1 MVDLRRQAKSIDFT
15 SADTTKPFKSGTTL
29 PATCSVGEMFFKTD
43 APAGMNVYACTS
55 LNSWSQQT
63 GVAGP
68 QGAAGASG
76 PAGPAGPTGATGAQG
91 PAGPTG
97 ATGAQGPAGPTG
109 ATGAQG
115 PAGLT
120 GPTGATGAQGPAG
133 PAGPTGT
140 TGPQGPAGL
149 TGPTGATGAQG
160 PAGLTGPAGAS
171 GAQGPAGPTGPAGA
185 TGAQGPGGLTGPAGA
200 SGAQGPA
207 GLTGPTGATGAQG
220 PAGANGAISRIYN
233 AGVALPVESI
243 LNFTGGGCVDN
254 AGNGRTDCSSSG
266 GSGNL
271 GLDLAGSLVGTR
283 PALNFTNTG
292 TGITQACADNAGANR
307 VDCTTAI
314 NTATVPTHAT
324 IHANENFPTLTSAG
338 VTALT
343 YTSANAALSAY
354 SNGMCFDFYTDTANP
369 ASINIDGLGPKAV
382 TEHDGTTPLPAGM
395 INAGRY
401 FHSCYDG
408 SAFRFEVSVPGP
420 VPVLTAT
427 TGPVADPGGP
437 SVYLYNNSSGAII
450 YNLPTGVSGYQRC
463 YRNATGK
470 TGVITI
476 AVTTNNSIDLNGA
489 NGTTSTGT
497 LVSGGAL
504 GDAVCLISDA
514 TNHWYAYVQK
524 GTWTN
529 N

>member
-1 MVDLRRQAKSIDFT
+1 MVDLRRQAKSVDFT
-15 SADTTKPFKSGTTL
+15 SADTTKPFKSGTAL
-29 PATCSVGEMFFKTD
+29 PATCSVGEMFFKTN
-43 APAGMNVYACTS
+43 AAAGMNLYACTS
-55 LNSWSQQT
+55 LNSWNQQT
-63 GVAGP
+63 GVTGP
-68 QGAAGASG
+68 QGAAGVAGSAGPAGPVGNTGPQG
-76 PAGPAGPTGATGAQG
+76 PAGPAGATGSQG
-91 PAGPTG
+91 SAGPTGPTG
-97 ATGAQGPAGPTG
+97 ATGP
-109 ATGAQG
+109 QG

-120 GPTGATGAQGPAG
+120 GPAGATGAQGPAG

-149 TGPTGATGAQG
+149 TGPAGATGAQGPAGSAGNTGAQGPVGPAGATGAQGPTGLAGPTGATGPQG
-160 PAGLTGPAGAS
+160 PAGLTGPAGAT
-171 GAQGPAGPTGPAGA
+171 GAQGPAGA
-185 TGAQGPGGLTGPAGA
+185 T
-200 SGAQGPA
+200 
-207 GLTGPTGATGAQG
+207 
-220 PAGANGAISRIYN
+220 GANGAISRIYN
-233 AGVALPVESI
+233 SGVALPVESV

-324 IHANENFPTLTSAG
+324 IHANENFPVLTSAG
-338 VTALT
+338 VTALS

-369 ASINIDGLGPKAV
+369 ASVNIDGLGPKAI

-408 SAFRFEVSVPGP
+408 SVFRFEVSVPGP

-470 TGVITI
+470 TGAITI

-497 LVSGGAL
+497 LVSAGAL